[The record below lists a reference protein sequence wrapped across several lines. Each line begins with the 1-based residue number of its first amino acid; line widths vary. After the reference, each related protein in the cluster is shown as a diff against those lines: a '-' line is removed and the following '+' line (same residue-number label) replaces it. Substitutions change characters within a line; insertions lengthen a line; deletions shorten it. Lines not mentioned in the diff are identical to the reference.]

1 MNFYEGGNEEKHE
14 DNFTKVP
21 ETQTDDSVD
30 EIKEVE
36 DIELS
41 YEMQRDREKLNK
53 TFLGFIIISS
63 WF

>member
-1 MNFYEGGNEEKHE
+1 M
-14 DNFTKVP
+14 
-21 ETQTDDSVD
+21 QTDDSVD

-41 YEMQRDREKLNK
+41 YEMQRDREKFNK